1 MIKEENKTIR
11 EENLKISKCINNIL
25 KQLKSQKKSDN

>member
-1 MIKEENKTIR
+1 MIKEETKKIR

-25 KQLKSQKKSDN
+25 KQLKNKKKSNN

>member
-1 MIKEENKTIR
+1 MKEKIKEIR

-25 KQLKSQKKSDN
+25 KKLKNKK